1 MTIGEKIKKLRTD
14 KLMSQSELA
23 GSEITRNM
31 LSQIEHGSAL
41 PSLGTVRYIASRLN
55 VSPGFLLAD
64 GEDEMLY
71 LKQNEMNN
79 IKKAFVAKNYRLC
92 RDMCENC
99 GWRDDELTL
108 ILSESSLCVGAEEF
122 WRGNLHSAVETL
134 DEALEYCGDCI
145 YDTSLVR
152 ARARSYFRYMELITP
167 TLDSSVLDDNG
178 KYGVLMLTDAFSIY
192 CDLMRE
198 SAEDGWN
205 SISHLSERL
214 ALLDSESSY
223 ALHISAR
230 MLMEREEYAEAH
242 SILYKLLCGEDYG
255 LPEPMLYFIFCDL
268 EVCCKETHDFKG
280 AYEYSG
286 NKMALL
292 QKLLA

>member
-108 ILSESSLCVGAEEF
+108 ILAESSLCVGAEEF

-167 TLDSSVLDDNG
+167 TLDSSVLEGERDG
-178 KYGVLMLTDAFSIY
+178 ALMLTDGFSVY
-192 CDLMRE
+192 CDLMRDAEE
-198 SAEDGWN
+198 SGW
-205 SISHLSERL
+205 SEISHLSDRF
-214 ALLDSESSY
+214 ALLDSEGSY